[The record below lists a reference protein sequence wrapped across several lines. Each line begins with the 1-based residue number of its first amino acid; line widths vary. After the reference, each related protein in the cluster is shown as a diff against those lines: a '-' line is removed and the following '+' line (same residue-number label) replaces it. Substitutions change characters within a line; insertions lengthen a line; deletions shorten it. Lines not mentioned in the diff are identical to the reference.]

1 MAGPVSRSMI
11 SIVREITV
19 LIQAHAAFAG
29 LLGFVVAFLG
39 SFLGT
44 NLFVPAGSLLT
55 AMGVLMGA
63 GVIPWTI
70 LIWAA
75 CGASLGM
82 TACFALGQHFGAR
95 VQQLPVVRNRPEFM
109 RRAEAIFEK
118 HGFLSILIG
127 YFSGPLRAPIAC
139 IAAIAGMGRFKFE
152 LANISSAFIW
162 SAFSLGIGAA
172 PGAIIER
179 DSVWLLIA
187 PVLVPAGMVGLSAM
201 AYYLR
206 PKTRR

>member
-1 MAGPVSRSMI
+1 VFAPVI
-11 SIVREITV
+11 STV
-19 LIQAHAAFAG
+19 QDVTDLIQAHAAFAG
-29 LLGFVVAFLG
+29 LLGFVVAFFG

-44 NLFVPAGSLLT
+44 NLVVPAGSFLT
-55 AMGVLMGA
+55 AMGVLVGA
-63 GVIPWTI
+63 GVISWTI

-82 TACFALGQHFGAR
+82 TACFALGQHFGAH
-95 VQQLPVVRNRPEFM
+95 VQQIPMLRNRPEFM

-127 YFSGPLRAPIAC
+127 YFSGPLRAPIAS
-139 IAAIAGMGRFKFE
+139 IAAIAGMGRLKFE

-162 SAFSLGIGAA
+162 SAFALGIGAA

-179 DSVWLLIA
+179 DSIWLLIA
-187 PVLVPAGMVGLSAM
+187 PVLVPAAMVGLSA
-201 AYYLR
+201 AVYYLR
-206 PKTRR
+206 RNPTR